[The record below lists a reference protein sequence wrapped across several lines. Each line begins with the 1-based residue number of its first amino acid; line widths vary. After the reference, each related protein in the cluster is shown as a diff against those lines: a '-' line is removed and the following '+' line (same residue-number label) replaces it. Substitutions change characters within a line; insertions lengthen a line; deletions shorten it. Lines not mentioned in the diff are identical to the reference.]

1 MEIRIGRLQLHHIPF
16 PNNMGMVRYI
26 LAFAVV
32 FAHFNSL
39 TGNKVYFPVSS
50 YEAVGGFFALS
61 GFLMYA
67 SYHRRPDMKG
77 YVKARARRLLPA
89 YCLIVVL
96 AAFALA
102 SLSTLSLGEYFT
114 SRGFWKYLFANIT
127 FMNFLEPTLPGVFG
141 NCVIPAVNGSLW
153 TMKVEWALYLSVPL
167 FFFLLRRFGGRPV
180 IWFSGIVVFAI
191 CYRLFFTYL
200 YSLTENGLYQILG
213 RQFLGQMSYFYIGAL
228 CYHLLP
234 TFIRYKWY
242 LLIVVVLLFSLS
254 LFLPDFH
261 YAIIVQPFAVS
272 IAAIW
277 FSIIGKWGTWEGKHD
292 NISYNIYLC
301 HFPVIQSY
309 VTLSQGYN
317 ITSCIA
323 FLTCCVA
330 TIGLAYILLLGE
342 KGIRK
347 LIR

>member
-1 MEIRIGRLQLHHIPF
+1 MEIRIDRLQLHHIPF
-16 PNNMGMVRYI
+16 PNNMGIVRYI

-39 TGNKVYFPVSS
+39 TGSRVYFPVSS

-67 SYHRRPDMKG
+67 SYHRRPGIRG
-77 YVKARARRLLPA
+77 YVKARALRLLPA
-89 YCLIVVL
+89 YVLIVVL
-96 AAFALA
+96 AGFLLGGV
-102 SLSTLSLGEYFT
+102 SSLSLGEYFT
-114 SRGFWKYLFANIT
+114 SLKFWKYLLANLT

-167 FFFLLRRFGGRPV
+167 FFYMLRRFGGRPI
-180 IWFSGIVVFAI
+180 IWFSGIILFAI
-191 CYRLFFTYL
+191 SYRFFFTYL
-200 YSLTENGLYQILG
+200 FSLTENELYQILG

-234 TFIRYKWY
+234 TFLRYKWP
-242 LLIVVVLLFSLS
+242 LLVGVILLFSLS
-254 LFLPDFH
+254 IILPGD
-261 YAIIVQPFAVS
+261 YYSILVQPFAVS

-277 FSIIGKWGTWEGKHD
+277 FSIIGKWGTWEGKRD

-301 HFPVIQSY
+301 HFPVIQTY
-309 VTLSQGYN
+309 VTLSQGKEIN
-317 ITSCIA
+317 SAVA
-323 FLTCCVA
+323 FFICCLA
-330 TIGLAYILLLGE
+330 TVGVAYILLLCE
-342 KGIRK
+342 KRIRNV
-347 LIR
+347 IR